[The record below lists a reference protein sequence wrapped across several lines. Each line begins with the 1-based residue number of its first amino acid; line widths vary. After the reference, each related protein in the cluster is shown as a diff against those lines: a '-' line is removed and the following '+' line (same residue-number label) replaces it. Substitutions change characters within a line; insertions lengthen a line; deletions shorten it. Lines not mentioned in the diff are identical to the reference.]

1 MFTSW
6 CCKCVNCCI
15 TSTIFCF
22 SRSLIYSSYS
32 CFASSVMRYQ
42 FCIYRFCVSQCLF
55 DRITVRLI
63 CCVVIFF
70 QQTVNFINL
79 FRACFTFKILE
90 CYACF
95 IITPL
100 SICYCVI
107 MSFCCVLLCCIPDCF
122 SLFVCRICLFIIR
135 FYRLCNTSST
145 FWANIVVCFITY
157 VIWFCIVYFMELNIM
172 MFMSCIFLFYT
183 WTIFNQTTIFTSFFC
198 KCIASTSCRYRN
210 LWEIFIFMGTCQFR
224 QINGIYKVCW
234 PHELIIIV
242 FLTSRELLILFVVRI
257 SRIVICFFKFIA
269 VAIMIK
275 KFCLTRDKC
284 IISGNWNNQFITFD
298 S

>member
-1 MFTSW
+1 MSISQRTNFLTISICNCCRCYIYIFTCFCTSCCFTVFSIFFNVYFFNLIVFWFIFTYFAFHISKFCCSICDISVTIFGFFPCPFAFVLMFTSW

-157 VIWFCIVYFMELNIM
+157 VI
-172 MFMSCIFLFYT
+172 
-183 WTIFNQTTIFTSFFC
+183 
-198 KCIASTSCRYRN
+198 
-210 LWEIFIFMGTCQFR
+210 
-224 QINGIYKVCW
+224 
-234 PHELIIIV
+234 
-242 FLTSRELLILFVVRI
+242 
-257 SRIVICFFKFIA
+257 
-269 VAIMIK
+269 
-275 KFCLTRDKC
+275 
-284 IISGNWNNQFITFD
+284 
-298 S
+298 